1 MDECAIRDAALTAGA
16 AAVDGCNDARVSTP
30 TVRHPVFARF
40 FDRLSRLMEREV
52 GAERDEMLA
61 GLSGRV
67 VEIGAGNG
75 INFVHYP
82 PHVTELVAI
91 EPEPY
96 MRAKAQESSRHAAM
110 AVSVQDGVAERLP
123 LDDASCDAA
132 VACLVLCSVP
142 DASGALAELQRVLK
156 PGGELRF
163 MEHVRSEQPR
173 KAKIQEWLDRS
184 GVWPKLAGGCHCAR
198 DTIGTIEAS
207 GFEVDHVHHFALGPD
222 WGITNPH
229 VRGRARRAAPPD

>member
-1 MDECAIRDAALTAGA
+1 M
-16 AAVDGCNDARVSTP
+16 STP
-30 TVRHPVFARF
+30 TVRHPLFARF
-40 FDRLSRLMEREV
+40 FDRLSRLMEREA
-52 GAERDEMLA
+52 GPERDELLA

-75 INFVHYP
+75 INFGHYP
-82 PHVTELVAI
+82 PQITELVAV

-96 MRAKAQESSRHAAM
+96 MRAKAQQSGRAAPM
-110 AVSVQDGVAERLP
+110 TVSVQDGVAERLP

-132 VACLVLCSVP
+132 VACLVLCTVP
-142 DASGALAELQRVLK
+142 DASAALAELRRVLR

-173 KAKIQEWLDRS
+173 KAKVQKWFDRS
-184 GVWPKLAGGCHCAR
+184 GVWPKLGGGCHCAR
-198 DTIGTIEAS
+198 DTVGTITAA
-207 GFEVDHVHHFALGPD
+207 GFELDRVHRFTLGPQ

-229 VRGRARRAAPPD
+229 VRGSARRPGQPD